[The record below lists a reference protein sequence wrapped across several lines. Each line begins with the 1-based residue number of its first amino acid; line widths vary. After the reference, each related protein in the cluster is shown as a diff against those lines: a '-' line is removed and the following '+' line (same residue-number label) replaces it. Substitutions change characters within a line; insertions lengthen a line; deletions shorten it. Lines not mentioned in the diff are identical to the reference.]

1 MAETGG
7 LIMNAALMNQLKAV
21 IASEQFKEIVK
32 ETGMIVGQAVMKSAG
47 EKLKAYTEQR
57 TENLEEG
64 MNSDQSFNRE
74 LLKYDDIDKEYTEVL
89 ENQRVSRES
98 TGQDLFN
105 NTFSQ
110 LEDHFDLADNEL
122 YSGFKEYKAYLEGS
136 MTEEEETTLINKLY
150 LAADELLDSRGLDK
164 KIGEDNY
171 KMLLTMM
178 IKHSMS
184 VSHAVYDHGQSKITE
199 LQLKEKVKQLYEN
212 YVIAILDFVKYN
224 PLVREHGLTILMLA
238 FGPKSALIQGVVLAV
253 AVTALDKEKRE
264 EMIDALNTVKSK
276 VLVRNSDAERQQTSK
291 NKEPDYENFES

>member
-1 MAETGG
+1 
-7 LIMNAALMNQLKAV
+7 MNASLMNQIKSV
-21 IASEQFKEIVK
+21 IASEQFKEIAK

-57 TENLEEG
+57 IENLEDG

-150 LAADELLDSRGLDK
+150 LAADELLDSRGLEK
-164 KIGEDNY
+164 NIGENNY

-184 VSHAVYDHGQSKITE
+184 VSYAVYEHGQSKITE
-199 LQLKEKVKQLYEN
+199 LQLKEKMKQLYQN
-212 YVIAILDFVKYN
+212 YVIAILDFVKN
-224 PLVREHGLTILMLA
+224 SPLVREHGLTILMLA
-238 FGPKSALIQGVVLAV
+238 FGPKSALIQGAVLAV

-276 VLVRNSDAERQQTSK
+276 VLVRNSDRERQQTSK
-291 NKEPDYENFES
+291 NKESDYENFES

>member
-1 MAETGG
+1 
-7 LIMNAALMNQLKAV
+7 MNAALMNQLKAV
-21 IASEQFKEIVK
+21 IVSEQFKEIVK
-32 ETGMIVGQAVMKSAG
+32 ETSMVVGREVMKNAG
-47 EKLKAYTEQR
+47 EKLKAYAQQR
-57 TENLEEG
+57 TENMEDG

-74 LLKYDDIDKEYTEVL
+74 LSQFDNLEEVYTEGL
-89 ENQRVSRES
+89 
-98 TGQDLFN
+98 DLFN

-122 YSGFKEYKAYLEGS
+122 YSGFKEYKAYLEGN
-136 MTEEEETTLINKLY
+136 MTDEEETTLINKLY
-150 LAADELLDSRGLDK
+150 LLADELLDSRDLDK
-164 KIGEDNY
+164 NIGEDNY

-184 VSHAVYDHGQSKITE
+184 VSHAVYEHGQNKLTE
-199 LQLKEKVKQLYEN
+199 LQLKEKMKQLYEN
-212 YVIAILDFVKYN
+212 YIIAIMDFVKHN

-276 VLVRNSDAERQQTSK
+276 VLGRNSDAERQQTSK

>member
-1 MAETGG
+1 
-7 LIMNAALMNQLKAV
+7 MNAALMNQIKSV
-21 IASEQFKEIVK
+21 IASEQFKEIAK

-57 TENLEEG
+57 TENLEDG

-74 LLKYDDIDKEYTEVL
+74 LLKYDDIDEAYTEAL
-89 ENQRVSRES
+89 ENQMISRES

-164 KIGEDNY
+164 NIGEDNY

-184 VSHAVYDHGQSKITE
+184 ISHVVYEHGQSKITE
-199 LQLKEKVKQLYEN
+199 LQLKEKMKQLYEN
-212 YVIAILDFVKYN
+212 YVIAILDFVKNN
-224 PLVREHGLTILMLA
+224 PLVREHGMTILMLA

>member
-1 MAETGG
+1 
-7 LIMNAALMNQLKAV
+7 MNAALINQIKAV
-21 IASEQFKEIVK
+21 IASEKFKEIVK
-32 ETGMIVGQAVMKSAG
+32 ETGTIVGKEVMKSAG
-47 EKLKAYTEQR
+47 DKLRAYAQQR
-57 TENLEEG
+57 TENIEDG

-74 LLKYDDIDKEYTEVL
+74 LLKYDDIDEEYTETL
-89 ENQRVSRES
+89 ENQMISRES

-110 LEDHFDLADNEL
+110 LEDHFDLADNAL

-136 MTEEEETTLINKLY
+136 MTDEEETTLINKLY

-164 KIGEDNY
+164 NIGEDNY
-171 KMLLTMM
+171 KMLLTII

-184 VSHAVYDHGQSKITE
+184 ISHVLYEHVQSKISE
-199 LQLKEKVKQLYEN
+199 RQLKEKMKQLYEN